1 MNKIWNK
8 LQALQAHA
16 YAPYSHYP
24 VTAMVVGDNDVE
36 YYGVNIENAAYPVG
50 TCAERAAISAAI
62 TDGCRKIKAVHLLCG
77 TTTKHG
83 SPCGACRQFINEF
96 ITADGKIFIY
106 NNVGEVKTYTIQDLL
121 PMSFK
126 KQDLLGE

>member
-1 MNKIWNK
+1 MNKILKK
-8 LQALQAHA
+8 LQALQQHV

-24 VTAMVVGDNDVE
+24 VTAVVIGDNDQE

-50 TCAERAAISAAI
+50 TCAERVAISAAI
-62 TDGCRKIKAVHLLCG
+62 TDGCHRIQAVHLLCG
-77 TTTKHG
+77 TTTEFG

-96 ITADGKIFIY
+96 MDVDGKVFIY
-106 NNVGEVKTYTIQDLL
+106 NNAGDVHTYTMQDLL

-126 KQDLLGE
+126 KKDLLGE